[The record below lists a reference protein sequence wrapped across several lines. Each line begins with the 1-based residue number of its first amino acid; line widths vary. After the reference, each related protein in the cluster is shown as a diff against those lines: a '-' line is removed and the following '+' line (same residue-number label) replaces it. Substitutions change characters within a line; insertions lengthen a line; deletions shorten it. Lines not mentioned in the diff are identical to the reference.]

1 MLFQRKFGNCLAV
14 LIHDGHAPVREIR
27 SIHKHAIRPELAG
40 DFPRAF
46 AGGLH
51 IREVELVSGRVF
63 VLSENSTLY
72 FGMIHI
78 QYSQADGAVL
88 VNPFTK
94 PV

>member
-14 LIHDGHAPVREIR
+14 LIYDGHAPVREIR

-51 IREVELVSGRVF
+51 IREVELVFRKSGCIVGEFDFVF
-63 VLSENSTLY
+63 WHDPY
-72 FGMIHI
+72 PI
-78 QYSQADGAVL
+78 QAG
-88 VNPFTK
+88 
-94 PV
+94 